1 MTPSRQGSFIRK
13 TKDIAIGGTLALALL
28 SGGVALQGCG
38 GSSTETTYE
47 DQTRYGKGVR
57 TYISEISPGEFR
69 ITDEVSVPADNSR
82 AIVRYYDGHRDT
94 LTLAA
99 SKALIDREVVNNP
112 SYHTQHHSGLG
123 SALLWGGI
131 GYFIGR
137 QSNNQVYQQYYN
149 REQDRSR
156 FYSNPATYARANR
169 VHDEVRSS
177 ASTHRVKVTRPSSGR
192 SGFFSRS
199 RSNGFGG

>member
-1 MTPSRQGSFIRK
+1 MSEPIFRNFAWS
-13 TKDIAIGGTLALALL
+13 DVPAITAIYRHAVET
-28 SGGVALQGCG
+28 SVATFD
-38 GSSTETTYE
+38 TEA
-47 DQTRYGKGVR
+47 
-57 TYISEISPGEFR
+57 PGEAAMAEKFGR
-69 ITDEVSVPADNSR
+69 MLELGHPVIIAEAEGKTIGYAYASTYRPRPAYRFTAEDS
-82 AIVRYYDGHRDT
+82 IY
-94 LTLAA
+94 LAPEA
-99 SKALIDREVVNNP
+99 QGK
-112 SYHTQHHSGLG
+112 GLG

-131 GYFIGR
+131 GYFIVR

-199 RSNGFGG
+199 RSNGSGG